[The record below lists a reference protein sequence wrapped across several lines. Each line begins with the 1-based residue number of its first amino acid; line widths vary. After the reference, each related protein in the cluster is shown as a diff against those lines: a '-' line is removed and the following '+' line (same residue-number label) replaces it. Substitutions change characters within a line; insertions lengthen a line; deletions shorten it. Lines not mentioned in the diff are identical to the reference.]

1 MVGHPY
7 GVRVWA
13 KQQRTWVNGVRRG
26 RVQGV
31 AGALAVLSVVG
42 VIGWWLG

>member
-7 GVRVWA
+7 GVGVWA
-13 KQQRTWVNGVRRG
+13 RSQRTWVNGVRRG

-31 AGALAVLSVVG
+31 AVTLAVLGVVG
-42 VIGWWLG
+42 VVGWWLA